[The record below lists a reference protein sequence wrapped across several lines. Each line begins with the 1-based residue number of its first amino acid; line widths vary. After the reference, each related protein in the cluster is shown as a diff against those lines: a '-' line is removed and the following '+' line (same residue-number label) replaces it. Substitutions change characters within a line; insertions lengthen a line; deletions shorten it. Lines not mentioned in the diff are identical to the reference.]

1 MKKIS
6 FLFCIIFISLI
17 LSSCGDTSNESSESG
32 NTTEEATHD
41 VCPHCNGAG
50 ERVNNMTGAYGV
62 CNSCQGKGIVPKD
75 NNLAE

>member
-1 MKKIS
+1 MG
-6 FLFCIIFISLI
+6 FFV
-17 LSSCGDTSNESSESG
+17 SSCSDATSENVEDSSQ
-32 NTTEEATHD
+32 TEEPSHD

-50 ERVNNMTGAYGV
+50 ERVNNVTGAYGV